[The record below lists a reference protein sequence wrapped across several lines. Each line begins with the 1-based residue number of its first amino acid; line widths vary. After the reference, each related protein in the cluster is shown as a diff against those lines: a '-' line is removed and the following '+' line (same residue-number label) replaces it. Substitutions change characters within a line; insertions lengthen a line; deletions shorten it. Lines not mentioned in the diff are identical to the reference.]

1 MIKEFREFIARGNVM
16 DLAVG
21 IIIGAAFTAIVNSLV
36 NDLINPLIGLV
47 TGGTDFSN
55 LFVAFS
61 TDSFPT
67 VAAAEAAGVAVFRYG
82 AFLTAVINF
91 LIIAW
96 VVFLLVKAMNKMRAD
111 GRHHREGPRRPR
123 RPDPGGGADRDPR
136 PAAGPAPS
144 RCRRPDRLLPS
155 APASA
160 LSTSI
165 PSARP
170 TAA

>member
-1 MIKEFREFIARGNVM
+1 M

-61 TDSFPT
+61 TDPFPT

-96 VVFLLVKAMNKMRAD
+96 VVFLLVKAINRLKVAALGD
-111 GRHHREGPRRPR
+111 
-123 RPDPGGGADRDPR
+123 AA
-136 PAAGPAPS
+136 PAAGGPTQEELLAEIRDLLRRDRPGPVLAGKIREIRS
-144 RCRRPDRLLPS
+144 REVRTR
-155 APASA
+155 
-160 LSTSI
+160 
-165 PSARP
+165 
-170 TAA
+170 

>member
-1 MIKEFREFIARGNVM
+1 MIKEFRDFIARGNVM

-61 TDSFPT
+61 TDSFAT

-82 AFLTAVINF
+82 SFITAVINF

-96 VVFLLVKAMNKMRAD
+96 VVFLLVKGDEQGPQPR
-111 GRHHREGPRRPR
+111 RHLREDPRRPR
-123 RPDPGGGADRDPR
+123 RPHPGRGADRDPR
-136 PAAGPAPS
+136 PPSATAPR
-144 RCRRPDRLLPS
+144 RCRPGLTGYFLS
-155 APASA
+155 ASRAA
-160 LSTSI
+160 STSI

>member
-1 MIKEFREFIARGNVM
+1 MIKEFRDFIARGNVM

-61 TDSFPT
+61 TESFAT

-82 AFLTAVINF
+82 SFITAVINF

-96 VVFLLVKAMNKMRAD
+96 VVFLLVKGVNKARTHVDPSEKTAD
-111 GRHHREGPRRPR
+111 AP
-123 RPDPGGGADRDPR
+123 
-136 PAAGPAPS
+136 AGPTQEEVLIEIRDLIRDRAAP
-144 RCRRPDRLLPS
+144 LP
-155 APASA
+155 PA
-160 LSTSI
+160 
-165 PSARP
+165 
-170 TAA
+170 